1 MEFTTAV
8 LCIITGLAVGALVG
22 FTYHKKSEEKKFRG
36 ALSESERIIQ
46 EAAKK
51 AEIAKRDILAEGKE
65 EIHRLRQELDRDT
78 KERRG
83 ELQRSERRLNK
94 KKKISTK
101 RSRTSAAKKKNSRTA
116 MNMYR
121 KS

>member
-51 AEIAKRDILAEGKE
+51 AEIAKAINESVNRAAGQVEPMEAFLEAA
-65 EIHRLRQELDRDT
+65 RQGSKVVLKSARKT
-78 KERRG
+78 RAIM
-83 ELQRSERRLNK
+83 RSSWRQC
-94 KKKISTK
+94 
-101 RSRTSAAKKKNSRTA
+101 SRT
-116 MNMYR
+116 
-121 KS
+121 